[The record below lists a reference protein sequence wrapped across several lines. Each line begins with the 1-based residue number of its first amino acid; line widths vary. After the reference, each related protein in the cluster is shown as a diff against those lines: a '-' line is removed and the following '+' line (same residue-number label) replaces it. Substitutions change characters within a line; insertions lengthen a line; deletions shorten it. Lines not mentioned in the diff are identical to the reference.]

1 VNRGVRAIGQ
11 DGPVIPVGD
20 LMRELI
26 LAVGAAMVVGSIA
39 VVVRERR
46 RRPSDTG
53 PEPSRVVVVLNLVLG
68 VVLTVWGL
76 GSIIAAR

>member
-1 VNRGVRAIGQ
+1 MGF
-11 DGPVIPVGD
+11 IPVGD

-26 LAVGAAMVVGSIA
+26 LALGAAMVVGSAA

-46 RRPSDTG
+46 RKPADTG
-53 PEPSRVVVVLNLVLG
+53 PKPSKAIVTLNLVVGL
-68 VVLTVWGL
+68 VLTVWGL

>member
-1 VNRGVRAIGQ
+1 
-11 DGPVIPVGD
+11 VIPVGD

-46 RRPSDTG
+46 RSPSDTG
-53 PEPSRVVVVLNLVLG
+53 PKPSRAVVVLNLVLG
-68 VVLTVWGL
+68 VVLTVWGV

>member
-1 VNRGVRAIGQ
+1 
-11 DGPVIPVGD
+11 VIPVGD

-26 LAVGAAMVVGSIA
+26 LALGAAMVVGSAA

-46 RRPSDTG
+46 RKPSDTG
-53 PEPSRVVVVLNLVLG
+53 PTPSRAVVLLNLVLG

>member
-1 VNRGVRAIGQ
+1 M
-11 DGPVIPVGD
+11 IPVGD

-26 LAVGAAMVVGSIA
+26 LALGGAMVVGSLA

-46 RRPSDTG
+46 RAPGDTG
-53 PEPSRVVVVLNLVLG
+53 PKASRAVVGLNLVLG
-68 VVLTVWGL
+68 LVLTVWGL